1 MPTRRLSGIK
11 ELRKTY
17 TRRMQNMDIKTEL
30 KHTVKSFLSAI
41 SAKNKSEAQT
51 LFKTL
56 AKKFDKA
63 AKRNILHKNTA
74 SRRKS
79 RYSRLVAAL

>member
-1 MPTRRLSGIK
+1 MPNRKSGLK

-17 TRRMQNMDIKTEL
+17 TRRMQNMDIKTDLHKTL
-30 KHTVKSFLSAI
+30 KKFMTAVNDK
-41 SAKNKSEAQT
+41 KKTDAQA
-51 LFKTL
+51 LYKTL

-63 AKRNILHKNTA
+63 AKKNILHKNTA

-79 RYSRLVAAL
+79 RFSRLVAAL